1 MAALNVKK
9 GDLVQVITGK
19 DKGTAGEVLKVY
31 PDSNRVVVKGAN
43 EVSKHVKPRKAQDK
57 GGIVRQEGTIDVSNV
72 MVICPACH
80 EVVRVK
86 HAEVTVDGKP
96 GRFALAQNAA
106 PTLTERKYPPKRP
119 PKKLRKKPLLRQK
132 TPNNTEVIYG

>member
-9 GDLVQVITGK
+9 GDNVMVITGK

-31 PDSNRVVVKGAN
+31 PEDNRIVVKGVN
-43 EVSKHVKPRKAQDK
+43 EVHKHVKPRKAQDK
-57 GGIVRQEGTIDVSNV
+57 GGIVKQEGTIDVSNV

-86 HAEVTVDGKP
+86 HAELTEDGKS
-96 GRFALAQNAA
+96 
-106 PTLTERKYPPKRP
+106 
-119 PKKLRKKPLLRQK
+119 KKIRA
-132 TPNNTEVIYG
+132 

>member
-9 GDLVQVITGK
+9 GDNVMVITGK

-31 PDSNRVVVKGAN
+31 PEDNRIVVKGVN
-43 EVSKHVKPRKAQDK
+43 EVHKHVKPRKAQDK
-57 GGIVRQEGTIDVSNV
+57 GGIVKQEGTIDVSNV

-86 HAEVTVDGKP
+86 HAELTEDGKFKKIRACAKC
-96 GRFALAQNAA
+96 GADLDGKKISAKKAA
-106 PTLTERKYPPKRP
+106 
-119 PKKLRKKPLLRQK
+119 KKVAKKAASK
-132 TPNNTEVIYG
+132 AKDAE

>member
-9 GDLVQVITGK
+9 GDNVMVITGK

-86 HAEVTVDGKP
+86 HAEVTVDGKTRKIRACAKC
-96 GRFALAQNAA
+96 GADLDGKKVSAKTAA
-106 PTLTERKYPPKRP
+106 
-119 PKKLRKKPLLRQK
+119 KKVAKKAASK
-132 TPNNTEVIYG
+132 AKDAE

>member
-9 GDLVQVITGK
+9 GDNVMVITGK

-72 MVICPACH
+72 MVICHACH

-86 HAEVTVDGKP
+86 HAEVTVDGKTRKIRACAKC
-96 GRFALAQNAA
+96 GADLDGKKVSAKKAA
-106 PTLTERKYPPKRP
+106 
-119 PKKLRKKPLLRQK
+119 KKVAKKAASK
-132 TPNNTEVIYG
+132 AKDAE

>member
-1 MAALNVKK
+1 M
-9 GDLVQVITGK
+9 VITGK

-86 HAEVTVDGKP
+86 HAEVTVDGKTRKIRACAKC
-96 GRFALAQNAA
+96 GADLDGKKVSAKKAA
-106 PTLTERKYPPKRP
+106 
-119 PKKLRKKPLLRQK
+119 KKVAKKAASK
-132 TPNNTEVIYG
+132 AKDAE

>member
-9 GDLVQVITGK
+9 GDNVMVITGK

-31 PDSNRVVVKGAN
+31 PEDNRIVVKGVN
-43 EVSKHVKPRKAQDK
+43 EVHKHVKPRKAQDK
-57 GGIVRQEGTIDVSNV
+57 GGIVKQEGTIAVSNV

-86 HAEVTVDGKP
+86 HAELTEDGKSKKIRACAKC
-96 GRFALAQNAA
+96 GADLDGKKVSAKKAA
-106 PTLTERKYPPKRP
+106 
-119 PKKLRKKPLLRQK
+119 KKVAKKAASK
-132 TPNNTEVIYG
+132 AKDAE

>member
-9 GDLVQVITGK
+9 GDNVMVITGK

-31 PDSNRVVVKGAN
+31 PEDNRIVVKGVN
-43 EVSKHVKPRKAQDK
+43 EVHKHVKPRKAQDK
-57 GGIVRQEGTIDVSNV
+57 GGIVKQEGTIDVSNV

-80 EVVRVK
+80 EVVRVNTQNLPK
-86 HAEVTVDGKP
+86 MANP
-96 GRFALAQNAA
+96 RRFVLAQNAA
-106 PTLTERKYPPKRP
+106 QTLTARKFPPRKQ
-119 PKKLRKKPLLRQK
+119 PKKLRKKPHPRQK

>member
-9 GDLVQVITGK
+9 GDNVMVITGK

-31 PDSNRVVVKGAN
+31 PDSNLVVVKGAN

-86 HAEVTVDGKP
+86 HAEVTVDGKTRKIRACAKC
-96 GRFALAQNAA
+96 GADLDGKKVSAKKAA
-106 PTLTERKYPPKRP
+106 
-119 PKKLRKKPLLRQK
+119 KKVAKKAASK
-132 TPNNTEVIYG
+132 AKDAE

>member
-9 GDLVQVITGK
+9 GDNVMVITGK

-43 EVSKHVKPRKAQDK
+43 EVSKHIKPRKAQDK

-86 HAEVTVDGKP
+86 HAEVTVDGKTRKIRACAKC
-96 GRFALAQNAA
+96 GADLDGKKVSAKKAA
-106 PTLTERKYPPKRP
+106 
-119 PKKLRKKPLLRQK
+119 KKVAKKAASK
-132 TPNNTEVIYG
+132 AKDAE

>member
-9 GDLVQVITGK
+9 GDNVMVITGK

-31 PDSNRVVVKGAN
+31 PDSNRVEVKGAN

-86 HAEVTVDGKP
+86 HAEVTVDGKTRKIRACAKC
-96 GRFALAQNAA
+96 GADLDGKKVSAKKAA
-106 PTLTERKYPPKRP
+106 
-119 PKKLRKKPLLRQK
+119 KKVAKKAASK
-132 TPNNTEVIYG
+132 AKDAE